1 MIQLPKAVWNIK
13 YFIITFKQW
22 LAEVYSDKKTA
33 MIHVYGSFCM
43 EFLDGYDSGTKKRIK
58 L

>member
-13 YFIITFKQW
+13 YFIITFKLL

-33 MIHVYGSFCM
+33 MIYGSFCM

>member
-22 LAEVYSDKKTA
+22 FAEVYSDKKTA
-33 MIHVYGSFCM
+33 MIYGSFCM